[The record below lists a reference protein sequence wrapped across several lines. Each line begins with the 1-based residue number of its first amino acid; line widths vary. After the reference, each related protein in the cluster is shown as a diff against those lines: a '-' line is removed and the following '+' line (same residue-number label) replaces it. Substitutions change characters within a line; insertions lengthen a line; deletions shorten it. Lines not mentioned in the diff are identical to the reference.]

1 MKKIIYYIII
11 FLLILVAYRCFIY
24 KKGDSK
30 PEEKYQSLELKK
42 HSAAFNQ
49 SVNSILDAYLSIE
62 EGLVKS
68 DTAKVKASAGKLI
81 QLLNQIDTVELK
93 KDTAAVFETVMM
105 TIGDMQFN
113 LSSLENQT
121 DLQGMRKDFSSLTDV
136 MYPTFFKAI
145 QYEGATIYLQNCP
158 MAFGEDMPANWISN
172 HADIVNPYLGDN
184 HPVYKSSMLHCGELK
199 DSITAQ

>member
-1 MKKIIYYIII
+1 MKKIIYFIII

-24 KKGDSK
+24 KKADSK

-49 SVNSILDAYLSIE
+49 SVNSILEAYLSIE

-68 DTAKVKASAGKLI
+68 DTAKVKVSTGKLI
-81 QLLNQIDTVELK
+81 QLLNQIDTLELK

-113 LSSLENQT
+113 LSSLEKQT
-121 DLQGMRKDFSSLTDV
+121 DLQGMRKDFNSLTDV

-172 HADIVNPYLGDN
+172 HADIVNPYLGEN